1 MPSPSLQKEYQTFC
15 ELLIGDKNQIKGS
28 DARLYA
34 IKLAH
39 FSQSKYEEGV
49 LNYDIPALCTALTEI
64 IRICYSTEDE
74 RSPKLVLRLYNQ
86 CFQLGLLVAHVIEKP
101 VKLSLRKFF
110 GIHFHSL
117 VIHFPEIY
125 HLFCLRSLIPED
137 EERTFGDL
145 RSISEKS
152 SIRQA
157 PLIVDNCML
166 MYLAKEKINDR
177 SENFKKHESMI
188 SKQPRLLPM
197 Q

>member
-34 IKLAH
+34 IKLAQ

-74 RSPKLVLRLYNQ
+74 RSPKQVMCLYNQ
-86 CFQLGLLVAHVIEKP
+86 CFQFGLLVTHVIEKP
-101 VKLSLRKFF
+101 VKLSARTFF

-145 RSISEKS
+145 RSISEK
-152 SIRQA
+152 Q
-157 PLIVDNCML
+157 VTD
-166 MYLAKEKINDR
+166 
-177 SENFKKHESMI
+177 
-188 SKQPRLLPM
+188 RLLLLSTTACVGTLPKRKEM
-197 Q
+197 IDLRASTNRSP